1 MHKNIDNNNN
11 NNDIN
16 SYSQS
21 KKNIESRFL
30 VKGILNTTIL
40 YDETYSLKNFLPVY
54 EQDGKLKTIGSGS
67 YGQVYLGLNQID
79 KKYYAIKHMEKKNI
93 YQLLHSLIGIQKEI
107 EIQSKIDHPNIVK
120 LLYVKETDISYD
132 LIMEYAS
139 GGNLFHYIR
148 KNKGLDENKSF
159 SKCYLFLA

>member
-1 MHKNIDNNNN
+1 MKCQICSNNLISSFRCRYCQNNFCSLTCLEIHCSEMHKNIDNNNN

-67 YGQVYLGLNQID
+67 YGQVYLGLNQI
-79 KKYYAIKHMEKKNI
+79 
-93 YQLLHSLIGIQKEI
+93 
-107 EIQSKIDHPNIVK
+107 
-120 LLYVKETDISYD
+120 
-132 LIMEYAS
+132 
-139 GGNLFHYIR
+139 
-148 KNKGLDENKSF
+148 
-159 SKCYLFLA
+159 